1 MQNLYFAELKEILKK
16 NTEIIEI
23 NDSISVKQLKETINA
38 KYPEV
43 SEKTYQIAVNEEFV
57 QDNDTVKNMDIV
69 ALIPPVSGG

>member
-1 MQNLYFAELKEILKK
+1 MQILYFAELKEILKK

-69 ALIPPVSGG
+69 

>member
-1 MQNLYFAELKEILKK
+1 MQILYFAELKEILKK

-23 NDSISVKQLKETINA
+23 NDSISVNQLKETINA

>member
-1 MQNLYFAELKEILKK
+1 MQILYFAELKEILKK

-23 NDSISVKQLKETINA
+23 NDSISVKQVKETINA

>member
-1 MQNLYFAELKEILKK
+1 MQILYFAELKEILKK

>member
-1 MQNLYFAELKEILKK
+1 MQILYFAELKEILKK

-43 SEKTYQIAVNEEFV
+43 SKKTYQIAVNEEFV

>member
-1 MQNLYFAELKEILKK
+1 M
-16 NTEIIEI
+16 
-23 NDSISVKQLKETINA
+23 SVKQLKETINA

>member
-1 MQNLYFAELKEILKK
+1 MQILYFAELKEILKK

-43 SEKTYQIAVNEEFV
+43 SEKTYQIAVNEELV

>member
-1 MQNLYFAELKEILKK
+1 MLNFLELKEILKK

>member
-1 MQNLYFAELKEILKK
+1 MQILYFAELKEILKK

-38 KYPEV
+38 KYPEM